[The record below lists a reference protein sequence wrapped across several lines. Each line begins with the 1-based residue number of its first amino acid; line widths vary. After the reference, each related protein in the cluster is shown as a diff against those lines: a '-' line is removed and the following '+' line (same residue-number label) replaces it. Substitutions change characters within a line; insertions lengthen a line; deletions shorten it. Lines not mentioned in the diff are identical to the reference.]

1 MYHGIHD
8 ISNVS
13 NLLGGFMK
21 KLIRCLF
28 IVFLFDMEHI
38 GNGRRYL
45 LVCRGGEIG
54 VFAFTVLEKVVQPI
68 IVAAFKNDTVFLQ
81 F

>member
-1 MYHGIHD
+1 MRGGIF
-8 ISNVS
+8 IPP
-13 NLLGGFMK
+13 
-21 KLIRCLF
+21 LILF

-54 VFAFTVLEKVVQPI
+54 VFAFTVLEKVVQPV
-68 IVAAFKNDTVFLQ
+68 IVAAFKNDTVFFQ